1 MSIKTVTELNFS
13 FEQPNVPLSLNKSN
27 SMHWATRRRH
37 MEPWR
42 SLIRVAYAK
51 ATMREELVIGP
62 LEISFSFSFA
72 RNGRRDPHNY
82 IATVKPLID
91 ELVDMGLVP
100 DDTAEW
106 VSVAEPKLLIS
117 QDNLCHVSIRLRDE

>member
-1 MSIKTVTELNFS
+1 MSKYVSELNFS
-13 FEQPNVPLSLNKSN
+13 FEQPNTPLSLNKSN
-27 SMHWATRRRH
+27 SMHWASRKRH
-37 MEPWR
+37 LDPWR
-42 SLIRVAYAK
+42 SVIRVAYLR
-51 ATMREELVIGP
+51 ATMREELGIGP
-62 LEISFSFSFA
+62 VEIAFTFSFA

-106 VSVAEPKLLIS
+106 VSVAEPTLLINS
-117 QDNLCHVSIRLRDE
+117 DNLCHVSIRLRDE